1 MVMILF
7 KSYSCQI
14 FEAKKMLDKDVKIT
28 FRVPMTLRDLVREY
42 ILLDTHMNNSDFYRD
57 AAREKIQRDAPELY
71 RKLFVQKEKE
81 TPE

>member
-1 MVMILF
+1 
-7 KSYSCQI
+7 
-14 FEAKKMLDKDVKIT
+14 MLDKDVKIT